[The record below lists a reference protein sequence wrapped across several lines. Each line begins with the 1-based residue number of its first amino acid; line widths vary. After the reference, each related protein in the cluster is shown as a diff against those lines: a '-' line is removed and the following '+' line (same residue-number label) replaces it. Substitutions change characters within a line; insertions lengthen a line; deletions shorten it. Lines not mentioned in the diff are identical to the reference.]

1 MLSPV
6 KLGRVVSE
14 QALKNEVLIC
24 PLRGEQC
31 VGSKCMKWIII
42 DHMCEDG
49 ICPYDKECSG
59 VDGEE
64 CKLKAYFQGL
74 EFFEKVGFCSL

>member
-1 MLSPV
+1 MLSPI

-14 QALKNEVLIC
+14 QDLKNVELIC

-31 VGSKCMKWIII
+31 VGRKCMKWIII

-49 ICPYDKECSG
+49 TCPYDKECAEVKG
-59 VDGEE
+59 E
-64 CKLKAYFQGL
+64 CKLKAYYQEL